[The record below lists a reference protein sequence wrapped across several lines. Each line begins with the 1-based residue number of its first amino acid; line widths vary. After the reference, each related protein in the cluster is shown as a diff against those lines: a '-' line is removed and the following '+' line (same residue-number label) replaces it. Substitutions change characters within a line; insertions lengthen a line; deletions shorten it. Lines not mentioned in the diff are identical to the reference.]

1 MKIRRNYILLNI
13 SFLYILLRTG
23 KEHIFGS
30 KVVSNCRLGGNQRQ
44 EIGLYSSRQ
53 STGSALRL
61 TGSGSMPQ
69 EQPDPGLNLEE
80 KRARIQM
87 KNWIR
92 IWLNVKKTN
101 LFFIINIWWTKIL
114 NIIWK
119 KKYVFVSYTGYLI
132 RILKPDPI

>member
-1 MKIRRNYILLNI
+1 M
-13 SFLYILLRTG
+13 YILLRTG

-53 STGSALRL
+53 SSGSGLRL

-87 KNWIR
+87 KN
-92 IWLNVKKTN
+92 
-101 LFFIINIWWTKIL
+101 
-114 NIIWK
+114 
-119 KKYVFVSYTGYLI
+119 
-132 RILKPDPI
+132 